1 MKDII
6 RVRQIIWS
14 VVLVLRSILGI
25 FLITHVF
32 SIVSDTVNTPVL
44 PFWVLIIFQLLPMLL
59 IYNDAILLIRT
70 KRSTGFKIELTES
83 KSSIQISKVIWK
95 ASRFFS
101 FIAKYLEHK
110 FV

>member
-14 VVLVLRSILGI
+14 LVLILRSILGI
-25 FLITHVF
+25 FLIIHVF
-32 SIVSDTVNTPVL
+32 SIVSDTVNTPAL
-44 PFWVLIIFQLLPMLL
+44 PFWVLITFQLLPMLL
-59 IYNDAILLIRT
+59 IYNGAILLIRT
-70 KRSTGFKIELTES
+70 KRSTGFKIERAES
-83 KSSIQISKVIWK
+83 KSSIQISKVGWK
-95 ASRFFS
+95 ASRVFS